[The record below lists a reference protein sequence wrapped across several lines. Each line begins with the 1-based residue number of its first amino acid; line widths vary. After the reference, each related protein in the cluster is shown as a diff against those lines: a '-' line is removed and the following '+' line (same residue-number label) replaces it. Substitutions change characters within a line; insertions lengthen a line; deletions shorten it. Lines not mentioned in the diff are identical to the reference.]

1 MNDPRDLFVDSSR
14 QSSRARALSEGPQRD
29 VDTEQFLLC
38 LYRGSEL
45 LHDDRLAEA
54 ESELQRAIAARPYDL
69 QATSLLAVTYLKSQ
83 RYDEAVAL
91 FETLRAANPNDVSV
105 LLNLSLCHLRTGQPE
120 TARMH
125 LEALVSHT
133 PNHPRAWGYLTVAY
147 EQLGEHQR
155 AKEAAVKSGSREVF
169 ADTSE
174 KEHHRTI
181 PPLPALESDRL
192 LGRSPTGRPAHEQR
206 TNPPGAEIETREH
219 AALLFP
225 QPGSILLHPAGFATA
240 SIPEDG
246 FAARLDSLRLFTGE
260 LGATPLDRRV
270 RGLSNGEALGGTRNL
285 FVLVKGEG
293 ELGLMS
299 RPGHSFATFR
309 IQGQRATFREDC
321 LAGFDGGLSF
331 ENDTLSPQDPDA
343 IPVVILSGT
352 GPLLLETMES
362 AVSLRVAQ
370 SRSVELRKECIVGWI
385 GTIAA
390 TPVSPNE
397 APGGMRGLLRLSG
410 EGTVFLSRG

>member
-1 MNDPRDLFVDSSR
+1 M
-14 QSSRARALSEGPQRD
+14 A
-29 VDTEQFLLC
+29 TEQFLLS

-54 ESELQRAIAARPYDL
+54 ESELQRAISVRPYDL
-69 QATSLLAVTYLKSQ
+69 QATSLLAVTYLKSH

-91 FETLRAANPNDVSV
+91 FETLRAANPNDPSV
-105 LLNLSLCHLRTGQPE
+105 LLNLSLCHLRTGQAD

-133 PNHPRAWGYLTVAY
+133 PNHPRAWGYLAVAY
-147 EQLGEHQR
+147 EQLGEHQ
-155 AKEAAVKSGSREVF
+155 KAADAATKSGRREVF
-169 ADTSE
+169 EGAAE
-174 KEHHRTI
+174 KEHIRTI
-181 PPLPALESDRL
+181 PPLPPVEEARL

-206 TNPPGAEIETREH
+206 TNPPGTESDAREH

-260 LGATPLDRRV
+260 LNATPLDRRV
-270 RGLSNGEALGGTRNL
+270 RGLSNGESLGGTRNM

-293 ELGLMS
+293 ELGLTS

-321 LAGFDGGLSF
+321 LAGFDGGLAF

-343 IPVVILSGT
+343 IPVVVLSGT
-352 GPLLLETMES
+352 GPLLLETMEN

-370 SRSVELRKECIVGWI
+370 SRSVEVRKECIVGWI

-390 TPVSPNE
+390 NPVSPNE